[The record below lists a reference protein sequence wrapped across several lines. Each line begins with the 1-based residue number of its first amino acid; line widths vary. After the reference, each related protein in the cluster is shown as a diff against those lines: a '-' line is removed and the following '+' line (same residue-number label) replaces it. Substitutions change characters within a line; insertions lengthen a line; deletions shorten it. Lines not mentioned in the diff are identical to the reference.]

1 MAAAI
6 NTQAKK
12 TEAIK
17 LSAKFPP
24 FHIIPTGQVVGA
36 EPTPVEIDGWVQANI
51 DAGWLIKCS

>member
-12 TEAIK
+12 PEATK